1 MKNKFEIS
9 FTVTLILLI
18 CSLFAV
24 CIPGYAADF
33 VINEETVSVS
43 NVPQNGSLIVAA
55 YGSDNRM
62 LDCKIYNGTG
72 KISGDYA
79 KDMSAALSK
88 AASIKTFLWDMKSI
102 KPFNNDANDVL
113 VIYFSRTGTTETL
126 AKAIHEKTGGDLVEI
141 IPTEPYS
148 EVYNECTARAQ
159 REISADARPEIMTR
173 INNIDQY
180 KTIILGYP
188 IWWNTVPPVVRTFL
202 DSYNL
207 SGKTIM
213 PFCTHGGSG
222 ISGSM
227 TKLKELC
234 SDSNVTVGLDSSSAA
249 SIDKWLD
256 DTGFHKTETPQKALV
271 AYFSATGNT
280 EGIANYIIDITSADK
295 YEIEAA
301 VPYTADD
308 LKYYTGCR
316 ADREQNDPSARP
328 AIANKIENIDDYDT
342 IFLGYPIWHGQAPK
356 IIYTFLESYDF
367 GGKTIIPFCTSASSP
382 VGSSATNLHKL
393 AENASW
399 LSGTRFS
406 ASASRNSVAAWIN
419 GLELDIE
426 TNRK

>member
-1 MKNKFEIS
+1 MKSKFKIS
-9 FTVTLILLI
+9 FAVTLILLI
-18 CSLFAV
+18 FGLFAV
-24 CIPGYAADF
+24 CIPGYAADL
-33 VINEETVSVS
+33 VMDKETVSVS

-62 LDCKIYNGTG
+62 LDCKIYNGTDT
-72 KISGDYA
+72 ISGDYA

-88 AASIKTFLWDMKSI
+88 AASIKTFLWNMNSI
-102 KPFNNDANDVL
+102 KPLSNDANDVL
-113 VIYFSRTGTTETL
+113 VVYFSRTGTTAAL
-126 AKAIHEKTGGDLVEI
+126 AKTIHEKTGGDLMEI
-141 IPTEPYS
+141 IPTEPYP
-148 EVYNECTARAQ
+148 EDYDECTVRAQ

-180 KTIILGYP
+180 KTIIIGYP

-202 DSYNL
+202 DSYDL
-207 SGKTIM
+207 SGKRIM

-227 TKLKELC
+227 TKLRGMC
-234 SDSNVTVGLDSSSAA
+234 SDSTVTVGLDSSDAA

-256 DTGFHKTETPQKALV
+256 DTGFNKTQKKALV

-280 EGIANYIIDITSADK
+280 EGIANYIVDITSADK

-308 LKYYTGCR
+308 LKYYTNCR
-316 ADREQNDPSARP
+316 ADREQNDPNARP
-328 AIANKIENIDDYDT
+328 EIANKIENIDDYDT

-367 GGKTIIPFCTSASSP
+367 GGKTIIPFCTSASSGI
-382 VGSSATNLHKL
+382 GSSATNLHKL

-406 ASASRNSVAAWIN
+406 SSASRSSVAAWIN
-419 GLELDIE
+419 GLGLDIE
-426 TNRK
+426 TK